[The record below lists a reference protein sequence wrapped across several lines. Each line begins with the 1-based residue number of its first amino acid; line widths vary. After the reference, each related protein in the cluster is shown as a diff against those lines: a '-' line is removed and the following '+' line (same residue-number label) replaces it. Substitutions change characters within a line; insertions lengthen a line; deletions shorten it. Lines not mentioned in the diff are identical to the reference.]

1 MATVRRLQQTLSHVQ
16 PPRRTQQL
24 SIVYGPTQPDLLEIT
39 LGELLSLQSLQYGD
53 YECLVFPWT
62 GTRWTYADLDDE
74 ANRVARGLLALGIKK
89 GDRIG
94 IMAGNCEQYIS
105 VFFAAARV
113 GAVLVVLN
121 NTYTPSELYYALD
134 HTDCRLLFLTPRIG
148 RHSLE
153 EVLAKLGPQPKQNGR
168 SKALEDIVI
177 LRGEYSTFGTYDQI
191 IKKGLSMPT
200 NALMDREAELH
211 PEDVCNLQ
219 FTSGSTGNPKAAMLT
234 HQYEPSIMSYN
245 VKKLTRPPKSNLV
258 NNSRFIGDRMD
269 LTSFDILCC
278 PPPLF
283 HCFGLVLGML
293 AVVTHGA
300 KIVFPGETFDP
311 QAVLHAVSDEKC
323 TALHGVPTM
332 FEAILS
338 MPKPPNFDSS
348 NLRTGIIAG
357 APVPRPLMKR
367 LFEELN
373 MTQYT
378 SSYGLTEAS
387 PTCFNAVTTDSIETR
402 LRTVGKIMPHAKAKI
417 VDAHGHIVPVGE
429 RGELCIAG
437 YQLTKGYWNNP
448 EKTAETLV
456 SDADGTTWLKTGD
469 EALFD
474 AEGRCTITGRFKDI
488 IIRGGENIYPLEIEE
503 RLAAHPAI
511 EVASVIGIPDHKYGE
526 VVGAFI
532 LLAPGQ
538 ENKRPSDDELRNW
551 TRETLGRHKA
561 PQYVFVFGQEGVD
574 ATVPITGSG
583 KVRKVDLRKMAAKVL
598 EERSK
603 AN

>member
-1 MATVRRLQQTLSHVQ
+1 MAAVRRLQQTISHVQ
-16 PPRRTQQL
+16 PAQPKEQL
-24 SIVYGPTQPDLLEIT
+24 SIVYGPTQPALLDIT
-39 LGELLSLQSLQYGD
+39 LGELLTLQSIRYGD

-62 GTRWTYADLDDE
+62 GARWTYADLSDE
-74 ANRVARGLLALGIKK
+74 ADRVARGLLAMGIQK

-113 GAVLVVLN
+113 GAILVVLN

-153 EVLAKLGPQPKQNGR
+153 DVLAKLGPQPKRKG
-168 SKALEDIVI
+168 SSTALEEIVI
-177 LRGEYSTFGTYDQI
+177 LRGAYQNFGTYD
-191 IKKGLSMPT
+191 GLVQRGLPLST
-200 NALMDREAELH
+200 NALLDRQAELT
-211 PEDVCNLQ
+211 PDDVCNLQ

-234 HQYEPSIMSYN
+234 HH
-245 VKKLTRPPKSNLV
+245 NLV
-258 NNSRFIGDRMD
+258 NNSRFIGDRMS

-293 AVVTHGA
+293 AVVTHGS

-311 QAVLHAVSDEKC
+311 QAVLHAISDEKC

-338 MPKPPNFDSS
+338 LPKPPNFDTR

-402 LRTVGKIMPHAKAKI
+402 LRTVGKVMPHARAKI
-417 VDAHGHIVPVGE
+417 IDTQGHIVPVGE

-448 EKTAETLV
+448 EKTAETFTT
-456 SDADGTTWLKTGD
+456 DEAGTTWLKTGD

-474 AEGRCTITGRFKDI
+474 PQGRCSITGRFKDI

-503 RLAAHPAI
+503 RLASHPAI
-511 EVASVIGIPDHKYGE
+511 EVASVIGIPDQKYGE

-532 LLAPGQ
+532 AVAPGH
-538 ENKRPSDDELRNW
+538 EGSRPSVDELRNW

-561 PQYVFVFGQEGVD
+561 PQHVFVFGEEGVD
-574 ATVPITGSG
+574 KTVPVTGSG
-583 KVRKVDLRKMAAKVL
+583 KVRKVDLRKIAAKVL
-598 EERSK
+598 ERRVNASVD
-603 AN
+603 AS

>member
-16 PPRRTQQL
+16 PPKVTQQL
-24 SIVYGPTQPDLLEIT
+24 SIVYGPTQPELLEIT

-62 GTRWTYADLDDE
+62 GARWTYADLDDE
-74 ANRVARGLLALGIKK
+74 ANRVARGMLAFGIKK

-113 GAVLVVLN
+113 GAILVVLN

-153 EVLAKLGPQPKQNGR
+153 EVLTKLGPRPKENGL
-168 SKALEDIVI
+168 SKALEEIVI
-177 LRGEYSTFGTYDQI
+177 LRGTFANFSTYDEI
-191 IKKGLSMPT
+191 IKKGLSLPT
-200 NALMDREAELH
+200 DALMDRETELH

-234 HQYEPSIMSYN
+234 HH
-245 VKKLTRPPKSNLV
+245 NLV
-258 NNSRFIGDRMD
+258 NNSRFIGDRMK
-269 LTSFDILCC
+269 LTSFDTLCC

-338 MPKPPNFDSS
+338 LPKPAGFDSS

-387 PTCFNAVTTDSIETR
+387 PTCFNAETTDSIETR
-402 LRTVGKIMPHAKAKI
+402 LRTVGKVMPHAQAKI
-417 VDAHGHIVPVGE
+417 IDAHGHIVPVGE

-448 EKTAETLV
+448 EKTAETLIT
-456 SDADGTTWLKTGD
+456 DADGTTWLKTGD

-474 AEGRCTITGRFKDI
+474 ADGRCTITGRFKDI

-503 RLAAHPAI
+503 RLAAHPAVEI
-511 EVASVIGIPDHKYGE
+511 ASVIGIPDQKYGE

-532 LLAPGQ
+532 ALAPGY
-538 ENKRPSDDELRNW
+538 ENKRPSDEELRTW

-561 PQYVFVFGQEGVD
+561 PQYIFVFGQEGVD
-574 ATVPITGSG
+574 ATIPITGSG
-583 KVRKVDLRKMAAKVL
+583 KVRKVDLRKTAAAVL
-598 EERSK
+598 EQRK

>member
-1 MATVRRLQQTLSHVQ
+1 MATVRRLQQTLSHFQ
-16 PPRRTQQL
+16 PPKKPQQL
-24 SIVYGPTQPDLLEIT
+24 SVVHGPTQPELLDIT
-39 LGELLSLQSLQYGD
+39 LGELLTLQRLQYGD

-62 GTRWTYADLDDE
+62 GARWTYAQLNDE
-74 ANRVARGLLALGIKK
+74 ADRLARGLLAMGIQK

-113 GAVLVVLN
+113 GAILVVLN

-134 HTDCRLLFLTPRIG
+134 HADCRLLFMTPRIG

-153 EVLAKLGPQPKQNGR
+153 EVLEKLGPHPKQNGR
-168 SKALEDIVI
+168 SAALEEIIIV
-177 LRGEYSTFGTYDQI
+177 RGEYQGFDSYSSVI
-191 IKKGLSMPT
+191 HRGLSLASS
-200 NALMDREAELH
+200 ALLDRESELR
-211 PEDVCNLQ
+211 PGDVCNLQ

-234 HQYEPSIMSYN
+234 HH
-245 VKKLTRPPKSNLV
+245 NLV

-293 AVVTHGA
+293 AVVTHGS
-300 KIVFPGETFDP
+300 KIVFPSETFDP
-311 QAVLHAVSDEKC
+311 KAVLQAISDEKC

-338 MPKPPNFDSS
+338 LPKPPNFDTS

-373 MTQYT
+373 MTQFT

-387 PTCFNAVTTDSIETR
+387 PTCFNALTSDSIETR
-402 LRTVGKIMPHAKAKI
+402 LTTVGKLMPHAKAKI
-417 VDAHGHIVPVGE
+417 INAQGQIVPVGE

-448 EKTAETLV
+448 GKTAETLV
-456 SDADGTTWLKTGD
+456 TDADGTTWLKTGD
-469 EALFD
+469 EAIFTP
-474 AEGRCTITGRFKDI
+474 EGYCTITGRFKDI

-503 RLAAHPAI
+503 RLAAHPAL
-511 EVASVIGIPDHKYGE
+511 EVASVIGIPDQKYGE

-532 LLAPGQ
+532 AVAPGHG
-538 ENKRPSDDELRNW
+538 NKRPSVDELRDW

-561 PQYVFVFGQEGVD
+561 PQHVFVFGEEGID
-574 ATVPITGSG
+574 RTVPVTGSG
-583 KVRKVDLRKMAAKVL
+583 KVRKVDLRKIAAQVL
-598 EERSK
+598 EKRAK
-603 AN
+603 ATQ

>member
-1 MATVRRLQQTLSHVQ
+1 MAATRRLQQTLSHIQ
-16 PPRRTQQL
+16 PPRVTEQL
-24 SIVYGPTQPDLLEIT
+24 SIVYGPTQPPLLDIT
-39 LGELLSLQSLQYGD
+39 LGELLALQSLQYGEH
-53 YECLVFPWT
+53 ECLVFPWT
-62 GTRWTYADLDDE
+62 GTRWTYSDLNDE
-74 ANRVARGLLALGIKK
+74 ADRLARGLLAMGIHK

-105 VFFAAARV
+105 VFFAAARA
-113 GAVLVVLN
+113 GAILVVLN
-121 NTYTPSELYYALD
+121 NTYTPSELYYALE
-134 HTDCRLLFLTPRIG
+134 HTDCRLLFMTPHIG
-148 RHSLE
+148 RHNLE
-153 EVLAKLGPQPKQNGR
+153 EVLSKMGPHPKRKG
-168 SKALEDIVI
+168 SSAALEEIVI
-177 LRGEYSTFGTYDQI
+177 LRGEHSDFPTYNSVI
-191 IKKGLSMPT
+191 ERGSSISR
-200 NALMDREAELH
+200 NALLDRQAQLGTD
-211 PEDVCNLQ
+211 DVCNLQ

-234 HQYEPSIMSYN
+234 HH
-245 VKKLTRPPKSNLV
+245 NLV

-300 KIVFPGETFDP
+300 KIVFPSETFDP
-311 QAVLHAVSDEKC
+311 KAVLHAISDEKC

-338 MPKPPNFDSS
+338 LPKPPNFDTR

-387 PTCFNAVTTDSIETR
+387 PTCFNAVTTDTIETR
-402 LRTVGKIMPHAKAKI
+402 LRTVGKVMPHAKAKI
-417 VDAHGHIVPVGE
+417 IDAEGHIVPVGQ

-448 EKTAETLV
+448 DKTAETLTI
-456 SDADGTTWLKTGD
+456 DADGTTWLKTGD
-469 EALFD
+469 EAIFD
-474 AEGRCTITGRFKDI
+474 AQGRCTITGRFKDI

-503 RLAAHPAI
+503 RLASHTAI

-532 LLAPGQ
+532 ALAPGY
-538 ENKRPSDDELRNW
+538 EDKRPSDEELRVW
-551 TRETLGRHKA
+551 TREKLGRHKA
-561 PQYVFVFGQEGVD
+561 PQYVFVFGEEGVD
-574 ATVPITGSG
+574 RTIPITGSG
-583 KVRKVDLRKMAAKVL
+583 KVRKVDLRKTAAQVL
-598 EERSK
+598 EQRAK

>member
-1 MATVRRLQQTLSHVQ
+1 MAAPRSVQRLQQTLSHVQ
-16 PPRRTQQL
+16 PASASQQL
-24 SIVYGPTQPDLLEIT
+24 SIVAGPTQPKLLDVT
-39 LGELLSLQSLQYGD
+39 LGELLTFQALQYGD

-62 GTRWTYADLDDE
+62 GTRWTYAQLKDE
-74 ANRVARGLLALGIKK
+74 ADRLARGMLAMGIQK

-94 IMAGNCEQYIS
+94 VMAGNCEQYIS

-113 GAVLVVLN
+113 GAILVVLN
-121 NTYTPSELYYALD
+121 NTYTPSEVYYALN
-134 HTDCRLLFLTPRIG
+134 HTACRLLFMTPRIG

-153 EVLAKLGPQPKQNGR
+153 EVLTELGPKPKHSATSQ
-168 SKALEDIVI
+168 SLVEIVI
-177 LRGEYSTFGTYDQI
+177 LRGNYRNFSTYTDVVER
-191 IKKGLSMPT
+191 GLSQMAHVLP
-200 NALMDREAELH
+200 DREAELR
-211 PEDVCNLQ
+211 PDDVCNLQ

-234 HQYEPSIMSYN
+234 HH
-245 VKKLTRPPKSNLV
+245 NLV

-293 AVVTHGA
+293 AVVTHGS
-300 KIVFPGETFDP
+300 KIVFPSETFDP
-311 QAVLHAVSDEKC
+311 KAVLHAISDEKC

-338 MPKPPNFDSS
+338 VPKPSNFDTS

-367 LFEELN
+367 LLEELN

-387 PTCFNAVTTDSIETR
+387 PTCFNAFTTDSIHTR
-402 LRTVGKIMPHAKAKI
+402 LTTVGKILPHARAKI
-417 VDAHGHIVPVGE
+417 VDVQGKIVPVGQ

-437 YQLTKGYWNNP
+437 YQLTKGYWHNP

-456 SDADGTTWLKTGD
+456 TDSEGVTWLKTGD
-469 EALFD
+469 EASFN
-474 AEGRCTITGRFKDI
+474 EHGYCTITGRFKDI

-503 RLAAHPAI
+503 RLTAHPAI
-511 EVASVIGIPDHKYGE
+511 ELASVIGIPDQKYGE

-532 LLAPGQ
+532 QVGVGQ
-538 ENKRPSDDELRNW
+538 NRPTDEELRVW

-561 PQYVFVFGQEGVD
+561 PQYVLAFGEEGVPN
-574 ATVPITGSG
+574 TVPVTGSG
-583 KVRKVDLRKMAAKVL
+583 KVRKMELRQIAAAALAQRAQV
-598 EERSK
+598 
-603 AN
+603 

>member
-1 MATVRRLQQTLSHVQ
+1 MATVRRLQQTLSHFQ
-16 PPRRTQQL
+16 APQKPQQL
-24 SIVYGPTQPDLLEIT
+24 SVVYGPTQPELLDIT
-39 LGELLSLQSLQYGD
+39 LGELLTLQSLQYGD

-62 GTRWTYADLDDE
+62 GARWTYAHLNNE
-74 ANRVARGLLALGIKK
+74 ADRLARGLLAMGIQK

-94 IMAGNCEQYIS
+94 IMTGNCEQYIS

-113 GAVLVVLN
+113 GAILVVLN

-134 HTDCRLLFLTPRIG
+134 HTDCRLLFLTPHIG

-153 EVLAKLGPQPKQNGR
+153 EVLGKLGPRPKQSGR
-168 SKALEDIVI
+168 SAALEEIIIV
-177 LRGEYSTFGTYDQI
+177 RGEQQGFSNYNSVI
-191 IKKGLSMPT
+191 HRGLSLPSS
-200 NALMDREAELH
+200 ALLDRESELR
-211 PEDVCNLQ
+211 PGDVCNLQ
-219 FTSGSTGNPKAAMLT
+219 FTSGSTGSPKAAMLT
-234 HQYEPSIMSYN
+234 HH
-245 VKKLTRPPKSNLV
+245 NLV

-293 AVVTHGA
+293 AVVTHGS
-300 KIVFPGETFDP
+300 KIVFPSETFDP
-311 QAVLHAVSDEKC
+311 KAVLHAISDEKC

-338 MPKPPNFDSS
+338 LPKPPNFDTS

-387 PTCFNAVTTDSIETR
+387 PTCFNALTSDSIETR
-402 LRTVGKIMPHAKAKI
+402 LTTVGKLMPHAQAKI
-417 VDAHGHIVPVGE
+417 INAKGQIVPVGE

-448 EKTAETLV
+448 EKTAETMHT
-456 SDADGTTWLKTGD
+456 DANGTTWLNTGD
-469 EALFD
+469 EAIFTP
-474 AEGRCTITGRFKDI
+474 EGYCSITGRFKDI

-511 EVASVIGIPDHKYGE
+511 KIASVVGIPDQKYGE

-532 LLAPGQ
+532 EMAPGYEDKQ
-538 ENKRPSDDELRNW
+538 PSVDELRDW

-561 PQYVFVFGQEGVD
+561 PQHIFVFGEEGID
-574 ATVPITGSG
+574 RTVPVTGSG
-583 KVRKVDLRKMAAKVL
+583 KVRKVDLRKIAAQVL
-598 EERSK
+598 ERR
-603 AN
+603 ANAVR

>member
-1 MATVRRLQQTLSHVQ
+1 MATVRRLQQTLSHFQ
-16 PPRRTQQL
+16 SPRTTQQL
-24 SIVYGPTQPDLLEIT
+24 SIVQGPTEPALLDIT
-39 LGELLSLQSLQYGD
+39 LGELLTLQSLHYGD

-62 GTRWTYADLDDE
+62 GARWTYTNLNDE
-74 ANRVARGLLALGIKK
+74 ADRLARGLLAMGIQK

-94 IMAGNCEQYIS
+94 IMAGNCEQYIA

-113 GAVLVVLN
+113 GAILVVLN

-134 HTDCRLLFLTPRIG
+134 HTDVRVLFMTPRIG

-153 EVLAKLGPQPKQNGR
+153 EVLEKMGPKPKQAGN
-168 SKALEDIVI
+168 SVALEEIVI
-177 LRGEYSTFGTYDQI
+177 LRGEYQNFSTYNDVIHRGSSLPSSALPNREME
-191 IKKGLSMPT
+191 LSP
-200 NALMDREAELH
+200 A
-211 PEDVCNLQ
+211 DVCNLQ

-234 HQYEPSIMSYN
+234 HH
-245 VKKLTRPPKSNLV
+245 NLV

-269 LTSFDILCC
+269 LTSFDVLCC

-293 AVVTHGA
+293 AVVTHGS
-300 KIVFPGETFDP
+300 KIVFPSETFDP
-311 QAVLHAVSDEKC
+311 KAVLHAISDEKC

-332 FEAILS
+332 FEAILAL
-338 MPKPPNFDSS
+338 PKPPKFDTR

-387 PTCFNAVTTDSIETR
+387 PTCFNALTTDTIETR
-402 LRTVGKIMPHAKAKI
+402 LKTVGKVMPHARAKI
-417 VDAHGHIVPVGE
+417 IDAEGNIVPVGQ

-448 EKTAETLV
+448 DKTAETLTT
-456 SDADGTTWLKTGD
+456 DAEGTTWLKTGD
-469 EALFD
+469 EAIFTP
-474 AEGRCTITGRFKDI
+474 EGYCTITGRFKDI

-511 EVASVIGIPDHKYGE
+511 ELASVIGVPDQKYGE

-532 LLAPGQ
+532 AIAAGHEAQ
-538 ENKRPSDDELRNW
+538 RPSVDELRNW
-551 TRETLGRHKA
+551 TRETLGWHKA
-561 PQYVFVFGQEGVD
+561 PQHVFVFGEEGID
-574 ATVPITGSG
+574 RTVPVTGSG
-583 KVRKVDLRKMAAKVL
+583 KVRKVDLRKVAAQVL
-598 EERSK
+598 EQRGQ
-603 AN
+603 ATAAATA

>member
-1 MATVRRLQQTLSHVQ
+1 MATVRRLQQTLSHLE
-16 PPRRTQQL
+16 PPKAPQLL
-24 SIVYGPTQPDLLEIT
+24 SIVEGPTQPELLDIT
-39 LGELLSLQSLQYGD
+39 LGELLTLQSLQYGD

-62 GTRWTYADLDDE
+62 GARWTYADLKDE
-74 ANRVARGLLALGIKK
+74 ADRVAHGLLAMGIQK

-113 GAVLVVLN
+113 GAILVVLN
-121 NTYTPSELYYALD
+121 NTYTPSELYYALE
-134 HTDCRLLFLTPRIG
+134 HTDCRLLFVTPRIG

-153 EVLAKLGPQPKQNGR
+153 EVLAKLGPRPKEQGT
-168 SKALEDIVI
+168 SSALEEII
-177 LRGEYSTFGTYDQI
+177 LLRGQYNGFSTYEHVIQR
-191 IKKGLSMPT
+191 GLPLPSH
-200 NALMDREAELH
+200 ALQDREAELH
-211 PEDVCNLQ
+211 STDVCNLQ

-234 HQYEPSIMSYN
+234 HH
-245 VKKLTRPPKSNLV
+245 NLV
-258 NNSRFIGDRMD
+258 NNSRFIGDRMN
-269 LTSFDILCC
+269 LTSFDTLCC

-293 AVVTHGA
+293 AVVTHGS
-300 KIVFPGETFDP
+300 KIIFPSETFDP
-311 QAVLHAVSDEKC
+311 TAVLRAISDEKC

-338 MPKPPNFDSS
+338 LPKPPNFDCS

-367 LFEELN
+367 LLEELN
-373 MTQYT
+373 MTEYT

-387 PTCFNAVTTDSIETR
+387 PTCFNALTTDSIERR
-402 LRTVGKIMPHAKAKI
+402 LTTVGKVMPHAKAKI
-417 VDAHGHIVPVGE
+417 IDTQGHIVPVGQ

-448 EKTAETLV
+448 EKTAEALITD
-456 SDADGTTWLKTGD
+456 SDGVTWLKTGD
-469 EALFD
+469 EAIFD
-474 AEGRCTITGRFKDI
+474 EEGYCTITGRFKDI

-511 EVASVIGIPDHKYGE
+511 EVASVIGIPDQKYGE
-526 VVGAFI
+526 VVGAF
-532 LLAPGQ
+532 LALAADVSA
-538 ENKRPSDDELRNW
+538 RPSDEELRAW

-561 PQYVFVFGQEGVD
+561 PQYFFVFGEEGVD
-574 ATVPITGSG
+574 RTIPVTGSG
-583 KVRKVDLRKMAAKVL
+583 KVRKVDLRKIAAGVLERRLAKMAAIKD
-598 EERSK
+598 K
-603 AN
+603 